1 MWVCLCGVWRL
12 EVNLKCWPL
21 PVSTLLFGAGSLP
34 KPDDHWLA
42 RLADQWAQGI
52 PLSTAMQHRMTGMC
66 HYIRVFTRVLEIK
79 HKSWLVYNNHF
90 TNWAVSPC
98 LLCSLWS
105 LCSTLW
111 CPVLCLQTLW
121 VPPVGSILK
130 RQGRR
135 KVQIRWA
142 GRWEVLT
149 DLSLTVALVLY
160 WKKGSWSKHSSVR
173 TLVGPSRLA
182 WSCPKC
188 SKMIPGV
195 LALLNIP
202 LSPSWHFMH
211 NLFPVSL

>member
-90 TNWAVSPC
+90 TNWAVSPLPAVFSLVS
-98 LLCSLWS
+98 LLNSMMPCALPPDSLGSPSGKHPEETGKEKGADQMGRQVRGTYRPQSEEERLLIQAQFCSHL
-105 LCSTLW
+105 
-111 CPVLCLQTLW
+111 
-121 VPPVGSILK
+121 G
-130 RQGRR
+130 
-135 KVQIRWA
+135 
-142 GRWEVLT
+142 
-149 DLSLTVALVLY
+149 
-160 WKKGSWSKHSSVR
+160 R
-173 TLVGPSRLA
+173 TLKASMVMP
-182 WSCPKC
+182 
-188 SKMIPGV
+188 
-195 LALLNIP
+195 
-202 LSPSWHFMH
+202 
-211 NLFPVSL
+211 

>member
-105 LCSTLW
+105 SAQLYDALCSASRLSGFPQW
-111 CPVLCLQTLW
+111 EASWRDREGERCRSDGQAGERYLQTSVWQWLW
-121 VPPVGSILK
+121 SST
-130 RQGRR
+130 GR
-135 KVQIRWA
+135 KA
-142 GRWEVLT
+142 PDPSTVLF
-149 DLSLTVALVLY
+149 AP
-160 WKKGSWSKHSSVR
+160 W
-173 TLVGPSRLA
+173 
-182 WSCPKC
+182 
-188 SKMIPGV
+188 
-195 LALLNIP
+195 
-202 LSPSWHFMH
+202 
-211 NLFPVSL
+211 